1 MNLYGS
7 LADDMYMNVNLATE
21 MELPGHRETVLHFF
35 ECVRKKFPT
44 MRKFHARDKRDFVL
58 EEDKEQGRYRWVAVE
73 PRRFCSG
80 HVNPASIEDALDQHR
95 FLLDLAPALL
105 SMSPLDCEAID
116 VLFGF
121 DFAFRG
127 NHNSLLAEALGPGPA
142 LEGLGDVPGSK
153 LINYEPSL
161 TIAVDEECRTQVRVS
176 TETRTNAF
184 QVRTG
189 EFAEEQLSVYVTA
202 RQYGSLEGGQTY
214 VDTVERLAQLG
225 QDVIENCVV
234 EQVLR
239 PLARTIALK

>member
-202 RQYGSLEGGQTY
+202 RQYGSLEGGETY

-225 QDVIENCVV
+225 QDVIDSCVV

>member
-1 MNLYGS
+1 MTLYGS

-142 LEGLGDVPGSK
+142 LEGVGDMPGSK

-202 RQYGSLEGGQTY
+202 RQYGSLEGGETY
-214 VDTVERLAQLG
+214 VDTVERLAQLA

>member
-1 MNLYGS
+1 MTPYAS
-7 LADDMYMNVNLATE
+7 LADDMYVNVNLATE
-21 MELPGHRETVLHFF
+21 MELPGQRETVLHFF
-35 ECVRKKFPT
+35 ECIQKKFPT

-142 LEGLGDVPGSK
+142 LEGVGDIPGSK

-202 RQYGSLEGGQTY
+202 RQYGSLEGKETY
-214 VDTVERLAQLG
+214 VDTVERLARLS
-225 QDVIENCVV
+225 QDVIESCVV

-239 PLARTIALK
+239 PLARTISLK

>member
-35 ECVRKKFPT
+35 ECVRKKYPT

-202 RQYGSLEGGQTY
+202 RQYGSLEGGETY

>member
-1 MNLYGS
+1 MTLYGS

-35 ECVRKKFPT
+35 ECVRKKYPT

-142 LEGLGDVPGSK
+142 LEGVGDVPGSK

-189 EFAEEQLSVYVTA
+189 EFAEEQVSVYVTA
-202 RQYGSLEGGQTY
+202 RQYGSLEGGETY
-214 VDTVERLAQLG
+214 VDTVERLAQLA
-225 QDVIENCVV
+225 QDVIESCVV
-234 EQVLR
+234 EQILR

>member
-1 MNLYGS
+1 MTLYGS

-142 LEGLGDVPGSK
+142 LEGVGDIPGSK

-202 RQYGSLEGGQTY
+202 RQYGSLEGKETY
-214 VDTVERLAQLG
+214 VDTVERLAQLA
-225 QDVIENCVV
+225 QDVIESCVV

>member
-1 MNLYGS
+1 
-7 LADDMYMNVNLATE
+7 MNVNLATE

-35 ECVRKKFPT
+35 ECVRKKYPT

-142 LEGLGDVPGSK
+142 LEGVGDVPGSK

-202 RQYGSLEGGQTY
+202 RQYGSLEGGETY
-214 VDTVERLAQLG
+214 VDTVERLAQLA
-225 QDVIENCVV
+225 QDVIERCVV
-234 EQVLR
+234 EQILR

>member
-1 MNLYGS
+1 MTLYGS

-35 ECVRKKFPT
+35 ECVRKKYPT

-142 LEGLGDVPGSK
+142 LEGVGDVPGSK

-202 RQYGSLEGGQTY
+202 RQYGSLEGGETY
-214 VDTVERLAQLG
+214 VDTVERLARLA
-225 QDVIENCVV
+225 QDVIESCVV
-234 EQVLR
+234 EQILR

>member
-142 LEGLGDVPGSK
+142 LEGLGDIPGSK

-202 RQYGSLEGGQTY
+202 RQYGSLEGGETY

>member
-1 MNLYGS
+1 MTLYGS

-142 LEGLGDVPGSK
+142 LEGVGDIPGSK

-161 TIAVDEECRTQVRVS
+161 TIAVDEECRIQVRVS

-189 EFAEEQLSVYVTA
+189 EFVEEQLSVYVTA
-202 RQYGSLEGGQTY
+202 RQYGSLEGGETY
-214 VDTVERLAQLG
+214 VDTVERLAQLA
-225 QDVIENCVV
+225 QDVIESCVV

>member
-1 MNLYGS
+1 MTLYGS

-189 EFAEEQLSVYVTA
+189 EFAEEHLSVYVTA
-202 RQYGSLEGGQTY
+202 RQYGSLEGGETY
-214 VDTVERLAQLG
+214 VDTVERLAQLA

>member
-35 ECVRKKFPT
+35 ECVRKKYPT

-161 TIAVDEECRTQVRVS
+161 TIAVDEECRTRARVS

-202 RQYGSLEGGQTY
+202 RQYGSLEGGETY